1 MTRATPPDDSQ
12 VQASVERVAGRI
24 FPGLRR
30 PRQHPWRRKIL
41 ALVAGIAIF
50 ASGLGAGV
58 AAYAATT
65 STTAPHRQA
74 FGIDCYADAKAARPA
89 VQVLMDDA
97 ALLSD
102 PVKSCRIQQDVT
114 SGSNVSD
121 EAISNYL
128 VTGKAECIIVSS
140 PGRSDLFAWKATQDP
155 TTHETVPFWKHE
167 PASGEAVAYLADSAR
182 PADFPTNCLPVT
194 IPAPPVSTEAL
205 GACKIDA
212 RHAAVYPLGSSTAGR
227 VCADRGYPVWPRQ
240 VTAPTAPGSR

>member
-1 MTRATPPDDSQ
+1 

-65 STTAPHRQA
+65 TSTAAPHSPA
-74 FGIDCYADAKAARPA
+74 FGIDCYADANAARPA

-97 ALLSD
+97 ALPSD
-102 PVKSCRIQQDVT
+102 PVRSCRIQQDVT
-114 SGSNVSD
+114 SGSNLSD
-121 EAISNYL
+121 EAISHYL
-128 VTGKAECIIVSS
+128 VTGKAECIIISS

-155 TTHETVPFWKHE
+155 TTHAMVPFWRHG
-167 PASGEAVAYLADSAR
+167 PASGEAVTHLGDSAR

-212 RHAAVYPLGSSTAGR
+212 RHAAVYPLDSATAGR
-227 VCADRGYPVWPRQ
+227 VCADHGYPVWARQ
-240 VTAPTAPGSR
+240 IASPAP